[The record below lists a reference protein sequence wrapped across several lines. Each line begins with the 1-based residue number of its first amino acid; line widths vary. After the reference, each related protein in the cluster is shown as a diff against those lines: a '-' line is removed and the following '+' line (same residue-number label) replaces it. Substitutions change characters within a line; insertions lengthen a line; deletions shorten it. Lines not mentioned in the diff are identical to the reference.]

1 MCIIWDRIT
10 LSLLL
15 DAILLFS
22 KIIVALYK
30 WVEDTTVEIY
40 NHDLFVLLFA
50 IFTRFPAFADVDGL
64 AGETG
69 LYALPVLPSLPF
81 TLA

>member
-1 MCIIWDRIT
+1 MCIIWDKIT

-15 DAILLFS
+15 DEILLYL
-22 KIIVALYK
+22 KIKVALCK

-50 IFTRFPAFADVDGL
+50 IFTRFPAFADVEGL

-69 LYALPVLPSLPF
+69 LYALPVLPSLPL
-81 TLA
+81 TRA